1 MAVNR
6 LAALRVVFLRPIARD
21 IAPRQA
27 FPVTNGMWCP
37 MGMSI
42 RMAGR
47 GCSPRRRWPAW
58 AGFGMAGMKR
68 FSGARCVAV
77 AGLGVLLAGGPA
89 LQAVAA
95 PGAAAGIPGY
105 AVTTIKIRG
114 GAPGGAAVDPA
125 TGMVYVPTSYRGVV
139 SVIDESTSTVAHEI
153 RFGAHSALATAVD
166 AKTDTVYVGLTD
178 LPELAVLDGAT
189 DAVTAS
195 YSLPGAPVAITL
207 NPGAGVLYVAYG
219 NSVSAIDTASGTLT
233 STVDLGVYNHP
244 WYLAVDPATGTVYA
258 AGTNDKGTGTVWVL
272 DTGTTL
278 AVTRAI
284 PVGTGLLGV
293 AVNVATDKVY
303 VADVHAGVYVI
314 DGATDAVTHI
324 NTRSGANGVAVDGA
338 TNTVFAAMDG
348 RVAVIDGATSKVT
361 MRIVAGS
368 NAWHGGIVADPDTGK
383 VYAAATSDVQDY
395 VSALAPGISPVIIS
409 PSSATFTAGHL
420 GTFTVTTSGRPA
432 AAVAENGRLPAGVTF
447 TPSPG
452 TPGTA
457 VLAGTPSPGSGGA
470 YPVTISASNG
480 VTPVAK
486 QRFTL
491 IIHQA
496 PSITSASKAV
506 FHAGV
511 SRRFHITTRGFPV
524 PALTEKGR
532 LPEGFSFRA
541 SRNGTATITGHP
553 VRSEIGKRFTVK
565 ILASNGIGKAATQKL
580 TIVIRRARRKNH
592 N

>member
-1 MAVNR
+1 M
-6 LAALRVVFLRPIARD
+6 LAAA
-21 IAPRQA
+21 A
-27 FPVTNGMWCP
+27 
-37 MGMSI
+37 
-42 RMAGR
+42 MAGLGGVR
-47 GCSPRRRWPAW
+47 GGGHEALVW
-58 AGFGMAGMKR
+58 G
-68 FSGARCVAV
+68 RCVAV

-89 LQAVAA
+89 LQAVAT
-95 PGAAAGIPGY
+95 PGAGAGIPGY

-114 GAPGGAAVDPA
+114 GDPGGAAVDPA

-153 RFGAHSALATAVD
+153 SFGAHSALATAVD

-178 LPELAVLDGAT
+178 LPELAVLDEAT
-189 DAVTAS
+189 DAVTAT
-195 YSLPGAPVAITL
+195 YGLPGAPVAITL
-207 NPGAGVLYVAYG
+207 NPGAGVLYVAYD
-219 NSVSAIDTASGTLT
+219 NSVSAIDTANGTVT
-233 STVDLGVYNHP
+233 ATVDLGVYNHP
-244 WYLAVDPATGTVYA
+244 WYLGADPATGTVYA
-258 AGTNDKGTGTVWVL
+258 AGSNDKGTGTVWVL
-272 DTGTTL
+272 DAGSL
-278 AVTRAI
+278 AVSKAI

-303 VADVHAGVYVI
+303 VADRVAGVYVI

-324 NTRSGANGVAVDGA
+324 STRSEANGVAVDGA
-338 TNTVFAAMDG
+338 TNTVFAALGG

-361 MRIVAGS
+361 MTVVAGS
-368 NAWHGGIVADPDTGK
+368 NAWHGGIVVDPDTGK

-395 VSALAPGISPVIIS
+395 VSALAPGISPVITS
-409 PSSATFTAGHL
+409 PSSATFTAGHP

-432 AAVAENGRLPAGVTF
+432 AAVAETGRLPAGVTF

-491 IIHQA
+491 NIHQA
-496 PSITSASKAV
+496 PSITSAGKAV
-506 FHAGV
+506 FPAGV
-511 SRRFHITTRGFPV
+511 SRRFRITTRGFPV

-553 VRSEIGKRFTVK
+553 VRPEIGKRFTVK
-565 ILASNGIGKAATQKL
+565 IFASNGIGKAATQKL
-580 TIVIRRARRKNH
+580 TIVIRRTRRNNH